1 MRSAVVASAKILHL
15 RRIAGEVMAHSG
27 EFDEP
32 RTPRMKSIDD
42 LDQVA
47 TLVGAGC
54 WIGSAVNDQYR
65 NVYLFPLLGQAE
77 IPDLLHV
84 RAGDARVAAD
94 HLPALFAQLDDCFRW
109 LVQHVKMVRALLVG
123 TDFGVYLVGRLP
135 RQRAL
140 ATDVFQPILK
150 PASPDGLRCHDAAH

>member
-15 RRIAGEVMAHSG
+15 RGIAGEVMAHSG

-54 WIGSAVNDQYR
+54 WIGSALNDR
-65 NVYLFPLLGQAE
+65 LRIVYLLPLLRQAE
-77 IPDLLHV
+77 IPALLHV
-84 RAGDARVAAD
+84 RTGHARVPAD
-94 HLPALFAQLDDCFRW
+94 HVPALFAQFDDCFR
-109 LVQHVKMVRALLVG
+109 
-123 TDFGVYLVGRLP
+123 
-135 RQRAL
+135 
-140 ATDVFQPILK
+140 
-150 PASPDGLRCHDAAH
+150 